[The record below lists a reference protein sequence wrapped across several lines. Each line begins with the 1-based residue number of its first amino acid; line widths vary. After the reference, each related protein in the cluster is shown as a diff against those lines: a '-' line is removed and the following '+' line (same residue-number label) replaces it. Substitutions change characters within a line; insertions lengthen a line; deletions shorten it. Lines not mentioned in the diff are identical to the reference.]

1 MALLLGLC
9 ISTTLSFLLA
19 HGIVAAQPAALR
31 LVVSAGQAAPGGGTF
46 ERFSVESQPVIA
58 PPNARG
64 DVAFFASLL
73 RGAGAEGL
81 FLTGARGIVKVA
93 AEGDQAPGGGSL
105 SGFGRHPIP
114 SVNAEGNVVFAAAV
128 SKGRTVEGIFES
140 SRGTLR
146 AVTVAGQPAPGI
158 PSGTFASLDFPALND
173 RGDVAFLA
181 TVRRGRET
189 VEAIHLRSGGR
200 VRKIVSQEDP
210 APAGGTFAAFGAPAL
225 NNRGAVAFAAVVE
238 GRGVPGGVFTVID
251 GRVRMLAGAGDGTPL
266 GGIFTKFSERVT
278 IDDTGSVAF
287 IALLKGASVPSALIV
302 AEENR
307 LRKVVALGEPA
318 PVGGVFSS
326 FGFWPTFG
334 PRGTVAFTA
343 SVDPGPPPTAAFV
356 AAPVGLMKIA
366 GIGDELPGGAK
377 LDSFGLYPTVT
388 MGPGGHATFASA
400 PTATGEGGEAIY
412 IADPVR
418 RSP

>member
-1 MALLLGLC
+1 MALLFALRVSAALG
-9 ISTTLSFLLA
+9 ILLFY
-19 HGIVAAQPAALR
+19 GVAATQPIALR

-46 ERFSVESQPVIA
+46 EHFSVESQPVIA
-58 PPNARG
+58 PSNARG
-64 DVAFFASLL
+64 DVAFFASIL
-73 RGAGAEGL
+73 RGAGTEGL
-81 FLTGARGIVKVA
+81 FLAGPRRIVKVA
-93 AEGDQAPGGGSL
+93 AEGDQAPGGGTL

-114 SVNAEGNVVFAAAV
+114 SVNAEGSVVFAAAV

-140 SRGTLR
+140 SRGQLR
-146 AVTVAGQPAPGI
+146 AVAVAGQPAPGI

-200 VRKIVSQEDP
+200 VRKVVGQEDP

-225 NNRGAVAFAAVVE
+225 NNRGVVAFAAVVE
-238 GRGVPGGVFTVID
+238 GRGVSGGVFTVLD

-266 GGIFTKFSERVT
+266 GGIFAKFSERVA

-287 IALLKGASVPSALIV
+287 IALLKGAPVSSALFV

-307 LRKVVALGEPA
+307 LRKVVALGDPA
-318 PVGGVFSS
+318 PAGGVFSS
-326 FGFWPTFG
+326 FGLWPSLASS
-334 PRGTVAFTA
+334 GTVAFTA
-343 SVDPGPPPTAAFV
+343 SVDPGPPPTAV
-356 AAPVGLMKIA
+356 YVSAPVGLMKVA
-366 GIGDELPGGAK
+366 GIGDPMPGGSK

-388 MGPGGHATFASA
+388 MGPGGHVTFAST

-412 IADPVR
+412 IADPAR
-418 RSP
+418 RP